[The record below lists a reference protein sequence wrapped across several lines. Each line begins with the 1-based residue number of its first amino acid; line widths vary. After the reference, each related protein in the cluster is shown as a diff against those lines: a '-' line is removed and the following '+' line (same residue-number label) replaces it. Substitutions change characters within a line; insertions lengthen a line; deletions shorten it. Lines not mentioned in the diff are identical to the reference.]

1 MELDFEK
8 SLTYIAKDPQWG
20 NKLLAGS
27 GLVLA
32 TFVIFLFPL
41 LMLLTGSLP
50 VIIFSLILAMIAS
63 FAVWFIVSGYICKT
77 AHLRITQPENDIL
90 PDWSNFGELF
100 VTGAKYF
107 FGYFMYL
114 LPVCLI
120 AFLCGFLFIVGT
132 ASYASS
138 DGSGAF
144 AFLFVVLLGA
154 ITLFLY
160 VLTLLFLPL
169 MMVNFFKYQKV
180 LSFVNLK
187 QGFEMLKNN
196 AGNYFILILL
206 FIAVGMI
213 GQIFCSVLFA
223 TIVGIILLPILYFY
237 MYLVIVELSAQFVI
251 PSEKETD

>member
-41 LMLLTGSLP
+41 LMLLTGSIP
-50 VIIFSLILAMIAS
+50 VVIFSLTIAMIAS
-63 FAVWFIVSGYICKT
+63 FAIWLIVSGYICK
-77 AHLRITQPENDIL
+77 AVHLRITQPENDIL

-107 FGYFMYL
+107 FGYFLYV
-114 LPVCLI
+114 LPVCLT
-120 AFLCGFLFIVGT
+120 AFLCGFLFIFGT
-132 ASYASS
+132 VSSASS

-169 MMVNFFKYQKV
+169 MMVNFFKNRKV

-187 QGFEMLKNN
+187 QGYEMLKNN
-196 AGNYFILILL
+196 VGNYFILILL

-213 GQIFCSVLFA
+213 GQLICSVLFA

-237 MYLVIVELSAQFVI
+237 MYLVIVELTAQFVI
-251 PSEKETD
+251 SSEKETN